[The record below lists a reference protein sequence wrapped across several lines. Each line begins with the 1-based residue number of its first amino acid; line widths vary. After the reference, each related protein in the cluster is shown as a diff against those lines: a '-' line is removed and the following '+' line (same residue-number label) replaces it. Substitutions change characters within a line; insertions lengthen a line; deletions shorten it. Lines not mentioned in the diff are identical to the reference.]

1 MRGEYSAAVES
12 PTDLRLTDR
21 TLAPY
26 LKELNKYP
34 LLIDTEERELAEKAR
49 NGDLE
54 ARNKLITANLRFV
67 VWIARRYQNRG
78 LPLSDII
85 NEGNRGLIEAVK
97 RFDERR
103 KTRLLTYASWWIRY
117 AIVQA
122 LAGRKLVRY
131 PLKARVTANRLKNI
145 YLKIAQKYGRE
156 PTVDELVQEAHID
169 PKTLSEAFLASYDEL
184 SLDQRV
190 FPDGSVSWQELLEST
205 TVPSPEES
213 FHRRELKQEL
223 QRALSVLT
231 KREREVIERYFGLA
245 DGVSQSLSA
254 IGKSFGISREAVRQV
269 KDRALKKLKGQI
281 GAKELQ
287 ELFKI
292 SKSS

>member
-1 MRGEYSAAVES
+1 MRREHLARVEL
-12 PTDLRLTDR
+12 PTDFRLTDR

-26 LKELNKYP
+26 LKELNKFP
-34 LLIDTEERELAEKAR
+34 LLSSDEERELAEKAR
-49 NGDLE
+49 NGNLE

-67 VWIARRYQNRG
+67 IWIARRYQNRG
-78 LPLSDII
+78 LPLSDLI

-122 LAGRKLVRY
+122 LAGRKLVKY
-131 PLKARVTANRLKNI
+131 PLKARLTANRLKNI

-169 PKTLSEAFLASYDEL
+169 HKKLSEAFLATYDEL
-184 SLDQRV
+184 SLDQRA

-213 FHRRELKQEL
+213 FHRRELKKEL
-223 QRALSVLT
+223 QRALSVLK
-231 KREREVIERYFGLA
+231 KREREVIERYFGLT

-254 IGKSFGISREAVRQV
+254 IGKSFGVSREAVRQV
-269 KDRALKKLKGQI
+269 KDRALKKMKGQI

-287 ELFKI
+287 ELFKV